1 MSNVRSFPSTQELPP
16 EEGKL
21 PGEGGVEKRERVQ
34 MEDEGGA
41 LRLILWGLSHR
52 KGRARKAMFG
62 S

>member
-1 MSNVRSFPSTQELPP
+1 ME
-16 EEGKL
+16 KL

-41 LRLILWGLSHR
+41 LRLIPWGLSHR

-62 S
+62 T

>member
-1 MSNVRSFPSTQELPP
+1 MSNARSFPFAQELPP
-16 EEGKL
+16 EEEKL
-21 PGEGGVEKRERVQ
+21 PSEGGVETRERGW
-34 MEDEGGA
+34 MEDEGVA